1 MRHLEEED
9 LILYHYRDGD
19 GVREADEHLA
29 ACAECRSRL
38 KELEADLELVKAPET
53 PARAE
58 NYWQQVWDGIRA
70 HLPRKEVK
78 ARWWQWPRLVTAS
91 AFAVLLVGAFLLGRF
106 YRGASR
112 PGVNT
117 ATNTSASPEQVREKV
132 LLIAVGD
139 HLDRSQMLLVELSHA
154 EGKGEGEVDISEEQ
168 KTAADLADANR
179 LYRTTA
185 LEAGDT
191 TMAAALDD
199 LERVL
204 VEIGHEPP
212 TISEARLKEIQERIQ
227 AQGVLFKVRVIR
239 GNVQEEMT
247 PPREKATGDKGQTI

>member
-1 MRHLEEED
+1 MKHLEEEE
-9 LILYHYRDGD
+9 LILYHYRDCE
-19 GVREADEHLA
+19 GVHEAEKHLA
-29 ACAECRSRL
+29 ECAECRARL
-38 KELEADLELVKAPET
+38 RELESDLELVKAPET
-53 PARAE
+53 PARGESYGA
-58 NYWQQVWDGIRA
+58 QVWDGIRA
-70 HLPRKEVK
+70 HLPQKEVK
-78 ARWWQWPRLVTAS
+78 ARWWQWPRLATAG

-106 YRGASR
+106 YQGNGGR
-112 PGVNT
+112 PVSTT
-117 ATNTSASPEQVREKV
+117 ATNTAASPEKVREKV

-154 EGKGEGEVDISEEQ
+154 EGKGEVDISQEQ

-212 TISEARLKEIQERIQ
+212 KISEARLREIQDRIQ
-227 AQGVLFKVRVIR
+227 AQGILFKVRVIR

-247 PPREKATGDKGQTI
+247 PQREKASGAKGQTI